1 MKIMMMKIED
11 DDIESMDEE
20 EESRE
25 IDDGDCVTNYIYEGN
40 EVLVLLSIKWQV
52 RVFDMGGS
60 LRIFNAILPW
70 WTTKKKT
77 IKKEFKLNSHLR
89 SFVLTKVF
97 FIEKSYFLYN
107 IYTNKIFYVTFITYD
122 KKKNS

>member
-40 EVLVLLSIKWQV
+40 EVLVLLSIK
-52 RVFDMGGS
+52 
-60 LRIFNAILPW
+60 
-70 WTTKKKT
+70 
-77 IKKEFKLNSHLR
+77 
-89 SFVLTKVF
+89 
-97 FIEKSYFLYN
+97 
-107 IYTNKIFYVTFITYD
+107 
-122 KKKNS
+122 